1 MREKSR
7 GLAVMNY
14 RIVCANPNAH
24 LFEVSL
30 SIAKPDPAGQIVW
43 LPVWIPGS
51 YLIREFARH
60 IVRIRAEDA
69 QGREV
74 AIAKLDKHRW
84 QIAPVNGAVTV
95 HYEVY
100 AFDLSVRGAYLDQ
113 TRAFFN
119 GPSVFLAV
127 AGQEDQ
133 LARVEIVEPD
143 FAKDWQLATS
153 MKSHKV
159 NKRGFGV
166 YEAANYDE
174 LIDHPVEIGDF
185 AKVSFKA
192 CGVPHE
198 IVIAGRHSADLKRL
212 KRDFKKI
219 CEYQIRLFGEP
230 APFDRYVFM
239 TMAVGDGYGGLEH
252 RASTALICKRD
263 DLPLAHETGLKAGY
277 RQYLGLVS
285 HEYFHSWNVKRI
297 KPAAYAP
304 YDLSRENYS
313 RLLWAFEGITSY
325 YDDLTLV
332 CCGLISEQDYLDCL
346 AQTLTQ
352 VERGAGRLKQ
362 NLEDA
367 SFDAWIK
374 YYRQDENSPNALVS
388 YYTKGALVALCLDL
402 TIRRETA
409 GAKSLDD
416 VMRALW
422 QRFGCDFEV
431 AGQGVYEDEWEKIAA
446 EVTGLDLSAFFD
458 LALRSTEP
466 LPVADLLAWV
476 GVESQLRAQKG
487 GSDKGGWQ
495 EKVEAGNALGV
506 RTGGEG
512 SLVKLTH
519 VLDGGAAQ
527 EAGLSAG
534 DLLLAIDGIRVTSG
548 NLDGLL
554 AAAPAG
560 AKLKI
565 HAFRRDELMVF
576 DLRLQAAAAD
586 TWGLRA
592 AGESAT
598 RRAWLASGE

>member
-69 QGREV
+69 KGREV

-153 MKSHKV
+153 MKSNKV

-239 TMAVGDGYGGLEH
+239 TMAVGDG
-252 RASTALICKRD
+252 
-263 DLPLAHETGLKAGY
+263 
-277 RQYLGLVS
+277 
-285 HEYFHSWNVKRI
+285 
-297 KPAAYAP
+297 
-304 YDLSRENYS
+304 
-313 RLLWAFEGITSY
+313 
-325 YDDLTLV
+325 
-332 CCGLISEQDYLDCL
+332 
-346 AQTLTQ
+346 
-352 VERGAGRLKQ
+352 
-362 NLEDA
+362 
-367 SFDAWIK
+367 
-374 YYRQDENSPNALVS
+374 
-388 YYTKGALVALCLDL
+388 
-402 TIRRETA
+402 
-409 GAKSLDD
+409 
-416 VMRALW
+416 
-422 QRFGCDFEV
+422 
-431 AGQGVYEDEWEKIAA
+431 
-446 EVTGLDLSAFFD
+446 
-458 LALRSTEP
+458 
-466 LPVADLLAWV
+466 
-476 GVESQLRAQKG
+476 
-487 GSDKGGWQ
+487 
-495 EKVEAGNALGV
+495 
-506 RTGGEG
+506 
-512 SLVKLTH
+512 
-519 VLDGGAAQ
+519 
-527 EAGLSAG
+527 
-534 DLLLAIDGIRVTSG
+534 
-548 NLDGLL
+548 
-554 AAAPAG
+554 
-560 AKLKI
+560 
-565 HAFRRDELMVF
+565 
-576 DLRLQAAAAD
+576 
-586 TWGLRA
+586 
-592 AGESAT
+592 
-598 RRAWLASGE
+598 